1 MTKYAASIGTTSF
14 AVSASS
20 DSVVQVNEKVCSY
33 TLESLGGK
41 SFTLILDGRS
51 HVIELLPNGY
61 PIGEDGDGASSSK
74 MILSI
79 RGRQYAVSVDD
90 ARSALLKSVISESNS
105 EGGALVVHAPMPGLI
120 SRIEVAVGQDVAKGA
135 GLLVLEA
142 MKMENEIRA
151 ASSGKVKA
159 IHVERGKPVEK
170 GEVLITL
177 ERSKR

>member
-1 MTKYAASIGTTSF
+1 MMKYTASIGTTSF
-14 AVSASS
+14 AISAAS
-20 DSVVQVNEKVCSY
+20 DSELEVNGKVFSY

-51 HVIELLPNGY
+51 HVVELLPNTY
-61 PIGEDGDGASSSK
+61 PVVEDGDGASSSE

-90 ARSALLKSVISESNS
+90 ARSAMLRSLISKSHS
-105 EGGALVVHAPMPGLI
+105 EGGSLVVHAPMPGLI
-120 SRIEVAVGQDVAKGA
+120 SRIEVTVGQEVAKGA

-151 ASSGKVKA
+151 ASSGKVQA

-177 ERSKR
+177 ERLKQ